1 MSMTDAQLESAGPL
15 AGKRIMVTRARSQ
28 VRELV
33 GKIEAL
39 GGEAYAFPLLK
50 MVAPD
55 DPSQVDE
62 AIAQLETF
70 DWLIFTSVNG
80 VQFFLERMR
89 AVGAGIETIRAEVAA
104 VGPKTAAALQ
114 KEGLTVAVIPSDY
127 VAEGLLSS
135 LHDRLVPGQRVLL
148 PRADIARKTLP
159 QELVRLGLEVTEVD
173 VYHTVIDAELAPEA
187 ARRIQNHDIDGILF
201 TSSST
206 VTHFVQAMAPFAQE
220 GWLDQVTIACIG
232 PITAKTAQ
240 KNGLKVQVVATEFTV
255 EGLLTALIENLGG
268 NGHGTNI

>member
-50 MVAPD
+50 MAVSD

-62 AIAQLETF
+62 AIAQLETL

-89 AVGAGIETIRAEVAA
+89 AVGAGIEMIHAEVAA

-114 KEGLTVAVIPSDY
+114 KRG
-127 VAEGLLSS
+127 
-135 LHDRLVPGQRVLL
+135 
-148 PRADIARKTLP
+148 
-159 QELVRLGLEVTEVD
+159 
-173 VYHTVIDAELAPEA
+173 
-187 ARRIQNHDIDGILF
+187 
-201 TSSST
+201 
-206 VTHFVQAMAPFAQE
+206 
-220 GWLDQVTIACIG
+220 
-232 PITAKTAQ
+232 
-240 KNGLKVQVVATEFTV
+240 
-255 EGLLTALIENLGG
+255 
-268 NGHGTNI
+268 